1 MLPKRLN
8 HNFLFS
14 ALGLALSAMVSA
26 DQLVLTNGDTLSGEL
41 QEQTDT
47 YVIWQSDNFG
57 ALKIAAKRI
66 ATINGLSL
74 NANKAPV
81 FRNTYKGGLSF
92 TGGFASGNQKR
103 EDWDLESNV
112 EWREGDFRH
121 SSDVNFESHSLA
133 GSEPK
138 EEFALGH
145 SVDWFFQE
153 KWYLSNGVAWGGD
166 DDRSVDHF
174 YSVGS
179 AIGRQ
184 FWDTPAKSL
193 SAETGLVWI
202 SESLNDQT
210 KDQRLT
216 WSWAADYRRNLMHRM
231 ELFHTHKVLIALTDF
246 EDTELRANLG
256 LRVPVVENL
265 FTEIKL
271 EWIFDNQPAD
281 GKKPTDTQLSIG
293 VNYGW

>member
-1 MLPKRLN
+1 M
-8 HNFLFS
+8 
-14 ALGLALSAMVSA
+14 
-26 DQLVLTNGDTLSGEL
+26 
-41 QEQTDT
+41 
-47 YVIWQSDNFG
+47 
-57 ALKIAAKRI
+57 
-66 ATINGLSL
+66 
-74 NANKAPV
+74 
-81 FRNTYKGGLSF
+81 
-92 TGGFASGNQKR
+92 
-103 EDWDLESNV
+103 
-112 EWREGDFRH
+112 
-121 SSDVNFESHSLA
+121 
-133 GSEPK
+133 
-138 EEFALGH
+138 
-145 SVDWFFQE
+145 
-153 KWYLSNGVAWGGD
+153 
-166 DDRSVDHF
+166 
-174 YSVGS
+174 
-179 AIGRQ
+179 
-184 FWDTPAKSL
+184 
-193 SAETGLVWI
+193 WI